1 MEFNHQVGFLQIPSR
16 FASGTAP
23 FFTILISRGIEE
35 M

>member
-23 FFTILISRGIEE
+23 LLTILVASGIEE
-35 M
+35 V